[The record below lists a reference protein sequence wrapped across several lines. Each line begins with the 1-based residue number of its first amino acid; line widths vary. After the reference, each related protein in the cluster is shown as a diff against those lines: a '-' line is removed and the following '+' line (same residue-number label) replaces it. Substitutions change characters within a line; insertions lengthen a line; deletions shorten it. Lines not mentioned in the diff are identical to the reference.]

1 MAACVQWRAFSE
13 TDRYGVW
20 YCLRGVVLRDVVP
33 LVRRRRV
40 PPKGHDPVAP
50 VLKSSRFEV
59 RAPAFVKRADAGK
72 KHGQRDNAPPVSRPA
87 RSRCTAVSYP
97 RLGSTWGRADLG
109 SPHRFRDEHARVYAP
124 RRRRVVG
131 CTRNGVGRRSEYR
144 PVSEM
149 IARWYIAASGRGSFD
164 IPLSA
169 A

>member
-13 TDRYGVW
+13 SDRYGVW

-72 KHGQRDNAPPVSRPA
+72 NTVSVIMRRLYPGQRDLAAPQCRILGSAPPG
-87 RSRCTAVSYP
+87 AVP
-97 RLGSTWGRADLG
+97 TWDRRTGSAMST
-109 SPHRFRDEHARVYAP
+109 HA
-124 RRRRVVG
+124 
-131 CTRNGVGRRSEYR
+131 CTRPGGEGLLVA
-144 PVSEM
+144 PEM
-149 IARWYIAASGRGSFD
+149 ALDAGPNIVRC
-164 IPLSA
+164 PK
-169 A
+169 